1 METAVEIV
9 DLKKS
14 FGAHEVLRGAGLK
27 VNSGVR
33 APCFVASIYWRS
45 QQVGQ

>member
-14 FGAHEVLRGAGLK
+14 FGVHEVLRGAELK
-27 VNSGVR
+27 VNSGEVLVIIG
-33 APCFVASIYWRS
+33 P
-45 QQVGQ
+45 